1 MPGQGERSKCM
12 ARRKSY
18 QRGTVFKRGK
28 SGNAVWV
35 GRWWEYGLARDGA
48 PRRVRRSRV
57 LGRVAELHS
66 RREAQRCLDRDLHVA
81 NSGRQRAES
90 KMKFRD
96 FIEGRWIRDV
106 LPAYKLST
114 RLQYRYFMDRYLLP
128 YFGEWKLEDIRPEEV
143 QRFLRLCPKLAPKTV
158 RSMAAALSSSL
169 RTAVSWGY
177 LETNPVRGVAL
188 PAKRSVRERRAL
200 TTDEVRALLGKLK
213 EPCRTAVILL
223 LVTGMRIG
231 EVLALRWGKIDWQR
245 QAIIVDQGLYEG
257 EVSTPKTRSGV
268 RILPMTELLFSA
280 LLEWKTGKTVDAEN
294 FIFPS
299 AVGTGFCRRNLSNRF
314 LKPAAAAAGIGN
326 VSWHMLRR
334 THSTWL
340 KDAGATPDVI
350 QHQLGHSDPRLAFEL
365 YVMSVPGERRQAV
378 DRVSSQL
385 KSLLDPNSTQAPVRA
400 LGGESRS
407 ALPSAG

>member
-1 MPGQGERSKCM
+1 
-12 ARRKSY
+12 
-18 QRGTVFKRGK
+18 
-28 SGNAVWV
+28 
-35 GRWWEYGLARDGA
+35 
-48 PRRVRRSRV
+48 
-57 LGRVAELHS
+57 
-66 RREAQRCLDRDLHVA
+66 
-81 NSGRQRAES
+81 
-90 KMKFRD
+90 
-96 FIEGRWIRDV
+96 
-106 LPAYKLST
+106 
-114 RLQYRYFMDRYLLP
+114 
-128 YFGEWKLEDIRPEEV
+128 
-143 QRFLRLCPKLAPKTV
+143 
-158 RSMAAALSSSL
+158 
-169 RTAVSWGY
+169 
-177 LETNPVRGVAL
+177 
-188 PAKRSVRERRAL
+188 
-200 TTDEVRALLGKLK
+200 
-213 EPCRTAVILL
+213 
-223 LVTGMRIG
+223 MRIG

-257 EVSTPKTRSGV
+257 EVSTPKTDAGV
-268 RILPMTELLFSA
+268 RILPMTKLLFGA

-299 AVGTGFCRRNLSNRF
+299 TVGTGFCRRNLSNRF

-340 KDAGATPDVI
+340 KDVGATPDVI

-385 KSLLDPNSTQAPVRA
+385 ESLLDPNSTQAPVRA